1 MLTYPCWDQ
10 SWSMLVTGPL
20 LSFWQL
26 SMQLVMKFSPKWP
39 HFRFS
44 VHYRTVMICLA
55 EQTQTTSK
63 QWNKN
68 STPSDK
74 HYQQSAVRYNGVTG
88 VHLIC
93 IVWMRPYAYKLVCIC
108 ISWSRIAISLTDD
121 DLSRHLFAFFAFTIQ
136 QWLNLSSPFIGVI
149 NESRTFHTMLPERV
163 THDFVPWKQYPLLLK
178 GGLAYHCNRTRLYW
192 THKGGGMKK
201 KSEKSWMQ
209 QVLPGKI
216 SDIVCIIQ
224 QKISLRHKELLSG
237 SRFFLRLCTTMSLS
251 HTTDWF
257 IILFHPFLHLL
268 YLNLLFQITFMF
280 DRCHYSADAVTP
292 LKYEWDSKYFDP
304 WASSEMFI

>member
-26 SMQLVMKFSPKWP
+26 SMQRVMKFSPKWP

-74 HYQQSAVRYNGVTG
+74 HYQQSAVRYDGVTG

-121 DLSRHLFAFFAFTIQ
+121 DLSRHLFAFFAFTIRTTVAKFKFSIYWCY
-136 QWLNLSSPFIGVI
+136 QWIKNIPYNVTRACYPRFCPLKTISSPPQ
-149 NESRTFHTMLPERV
+149 R
-163 THDFVPWKQYPLLLK
+163 W
-178 GGLAYHCNRTRLYW
+178 
-192 THKGGGMKK
+192 
-201 KSEKSWMQ
+201 
-209 QVLPGKI
+209 I
-216 SDIVCIIQ
+216 S
-224 QKISLRHKELLSG
+224 ISL
-237 SRFFLRLCTTMSLS
+237 
-251 HTTDWF
+251 
-257 IILFHPFLHLL
+257 
-268 YLNLLFQITFMF
+268 
-280 DRCHYSADAVTP
+280 
-292 LKYEWDSKYFDP
+292 
-304 WASSEMFI
+304 